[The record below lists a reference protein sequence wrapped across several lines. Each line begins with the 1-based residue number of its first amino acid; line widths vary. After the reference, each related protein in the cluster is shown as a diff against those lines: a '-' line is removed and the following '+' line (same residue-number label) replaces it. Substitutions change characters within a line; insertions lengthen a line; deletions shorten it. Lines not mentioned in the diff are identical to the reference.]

1 MVSRILRPQTL
12 ENLRPNRCIENS
24 DLRKT
29 ETAKKLGA
37 WNSCPTAIPQFG
49 FVGDDLASRT
59 FHYLNPPNQRENLI
73 PVNAFYCDKNQ
84 YRNFIQNQHKYKIN
98 LSHLFF
104 TIFFFISFR
113 IQKNFYYYVY
123 SITLL
128 LVLVIPRHYI
138 KCYSKYY
145 NET

>member
-1 MVSRILRPQTL
+1 M
-12 ENLRPNRCIENS
+12 NPNSEKGKFYQVNFAWFHEYS
-24 DLRKT
+24 DLRPSKNSDPIGVSKT
-29 ETAKKLGA
+29 ETAEKLGA

-73 PVNAFYCDKNQ
+73 PVIAFYCDKNL
-84 YRNFIQNQHKYKIN
+84 YRNFIQNQYKYKIN
-98 LSHLFF
+98 LSHFFF

-123 SITLL
+123 SVTTITLL
-128 LVLVIPRHYI
+128 LVLVI
-138 KCYSKYY
+138 S
-145 NET
+145 